1 MSESVEK
8 SKTSLKTVFS
18 ILQEI
23 STILDKPIDQ
33 LEYLNEGSQPKDVE
47 QKPEQ
52 DNNPTI
58 TVEMLI
64 SMGHIL
70 SRKASEVAK
79 QTNHLT
85 GQ

>member
-1 MSESVEK
+1 MSENVTQA
-8 SKTSLKTVFS
+8 KTSLKTVYS
-18 ILQEI
+18 ILKEV

-33 LEYLNEGSQPKDVE
+33 LEYVNEGSQPKDIE
-47 QKPEQ
+47 DKESS

-58 TVEMLI
+58 SLELLMSVAHT
-64 SMGHIL
+64 L